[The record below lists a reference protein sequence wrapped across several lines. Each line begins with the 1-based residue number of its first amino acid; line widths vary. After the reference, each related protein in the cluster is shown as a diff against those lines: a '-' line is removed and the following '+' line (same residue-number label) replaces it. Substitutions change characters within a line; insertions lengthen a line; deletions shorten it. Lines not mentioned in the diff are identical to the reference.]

1 MISVKFDWI
10 FLFNI
15 LVLKFIRLYIKNFD
29 MIATKTF
36 SNNLLTFEII
46 KLNKNL
52 DNNYKKVNSECKK
65 LNKLIYI
72 EQKI

>member
-15 LVLKFIRLYIKNFD
+15 LVFKFIRLYIKNLD

-36 SNNLLTFEII
+36 PNNLLTFEII

-65 LNKLIYI
+65 LNILI
-72 EQKI
+72 

>member
-1 MISVKFDWI
+1 
-10 FLFNI
+10 
-15 LVLKFIRLYIKNFD
+15 

-65 LNKLIYI
+65 LNILIYI